1 MNRHFW
7 VLIHRYVGLTMALFL
22 IVAGL
27 TGSILAFYDELD
39 DWLNP
44 ESSRGHTRISV
55 HSKPLFDAFELCG
68 HALMLVPHS
77 RITTIELEVKPDEAY
92 TVYLEPSI
100 DPATRQPYPLDFDTL
115 KLNPYTGT
123 EVARSKTSGG
133 AGGEFEFPLT
143 RKNILAF
150 IYALH
155 FNLALGET
163 GKLVFGIVALIWT
176 IDCFVG
182 FYLTLPK
189 RKAKSSHVTAH
200 RNARH
205 PGRDYRNPDHK
216 DVELRQSWF
225 EAAKVWIC
233 NVWRCH
239 PWQLEPGNPFRDGVS
254 FELVVNTNQLSYW
267 QRWKP
272 AWLIKWPASAL
283 RVNFDLHRASGLW
296 AWIMLFIFAWSSVMF
311 NLPQVYN
318 PVMEVLFK
326 TPPAQSPQ
334 PVLPEPRPVSPADFR
349 KAHAIGKRLMA
360 EQAKLHRF
368 TVKREAWVQYDGEK
382 GLFSYSVNS
391 DRDVSGQWVQTSI
404 SFDASTGKLAQLG
417 PLPTGEYSGLT
428 VQYWLWTLHMAR
440 IWGLPYKLFVCF
452 MGLVIAMLSVTGIYI
467 WYKKHRAAR
476 LKRKVIG

>member
-1 MNRHFW
+1 MNRYFW

-44 ESSRGHTRISV
+44 ECSRGHTRIALQD
-55 HSKPLFDAFELCG
+55 KPLLNAFELCER
-68 HALMLVPHS
+68 ALMSVSHA
-77 RITTIELEVKPDEAY
+77 RITNIDLEVKPDEAY

-100 DPATRQPYPLDFDTL
+100 EPAIGQPYPLDFDTL

-123 EVARSKTSGG
+123 EVARSKTFGG
-133 AGGEFEFPLT
+133 APGEFQFPIT

-163 GKLVFGIVALIWT
+163 GGLVFGVVALAWT
-176 IDCFVG
+176 MDCFVG
-182 FYLTLPK
+182 FYLTFPPRRKQSLSLIENAVKALSRGRGLGEGKLKGSFFIEPPHPNLLPQ
-189 RKAKSSHVTAH
+189 
-200 RNARH
+200 
-205 PGRDYRNPDHK
+205 GRRS
-216 DVELRQSWF
+216 RTF
-225 EAAKVWIC
+225 
-233 NVWRCH
+233 
-239 PWQLEPGNPFRDGVS
+239 
-254 FELVVNTNQLSYW
+254 W
-267 QRWKP
+267 QRWKS
-272 AWLIKWPASAL
+272 AWLIKWPASAS

-296 AWIMLFIFAWSSVMF
+296 VWIMLFIIAWSSVMF

-318 PVMEVLFK
+318 PVMGVLFK
-326 TPPAQSPQ
+326 HPPEHSQQ
-334 PVLPEPRPVSPADFR
+334 TVLPVTRPVTPADFR

-360 EQAKLHRF
+360 EQAKLHGF
-368 TVKREAWVQYDGEK
+368 TVKREGWVQYVEDDW
-382 GLFSYSVNS
+382 LFHYSVNS
-391 DRDVSGQWVQTSI
+391 DRDVSGQWAQTSI
-404 SFDASTGKLAQLG
+404 SFDASTGKLAQLR

-428 VQYWLWTLHMAR
+428 LQYWLWTLHMAR

-452 MGLVIAMLSVTGIYI
+452 MGLVTTMLSVTGIYI

-476 LKRKVIG
+476 LKRKMSKYKGIVT